1 MGKQSVGEG
10 DVMDT
15 IHEMNELAKIHLM
28 GAEYSL
34 SHRNGNRSSKRT
46 NLLHEEIAGFLCRH
60 LELDPLFWEYSIEKK
75 IPCARSSLDH
85 TKKNFGVDIVFTHK
99 HSGKN
104 LYVLF
109 KSIEKSYNKNKE
121 NFSNCSVGETE
132 RIFGYSPLYGD
143 KLRNSRQNDVLLFVE
158 LLPTSVL
165 NGKKPERTRK
175 TCPDIRNLRL
185 FHPKVFY
192 LSAHIEVG
200 EYGDNFKSFVEGG
213 LSQPTVRNAEEVRK
227 VLRETREAMVESS
240 G

>member
-1 MGKQSVGEG
+1 MG
-10 DVMDT
+10 MDT
-15 IHEMNELAKIHLM
+15 MHEMNELAKIYKM
-28 GAEYSL
+28 GAEHSL
-34 SHRNGNRSSKRT
+34 NHKNGNRSSNRT
-46 NLLHEEIAGFLCRH
+46 DLLHNEIASFLYKH
-60 LELDPLFWEYSIEKK
+60 LELDPLFWECSMEKK
-75 IPCARSSLDH
+75 IPCARSSSSN
-85 TKKNFGVDIVFTHK
+85 TKKNFSVDIVFTHK

-143 KLRNSRQNDVLLFVE
+143 ELKNSRQNDVLLFIE

-165 NGKKPERTRK
+165 NGKKPERTNK

-192 LSAHIEVG
+192 LSAHLEVG
-200 EYGDNFKSFVEGG
+200 EYGDNFKSFVKDGLC
-213 LSQPTVRNAEEVRK
+213 LSQLAVRNAEDARET
-227 VLRETREAMVESS
+227 LREVREAMVE
-240 G
+240 